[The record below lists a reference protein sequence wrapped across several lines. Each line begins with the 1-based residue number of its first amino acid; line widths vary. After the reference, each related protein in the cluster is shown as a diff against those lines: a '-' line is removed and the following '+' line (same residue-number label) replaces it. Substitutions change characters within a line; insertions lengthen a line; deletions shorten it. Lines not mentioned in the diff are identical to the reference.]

1 MSRVLFPGHK
11 QILFFWFPRSVL
23 QVPFVEI
30 EGTSVLPGLRTGT
43 GSAQTTRAVFFF
55 EEVNRFFVNRSHI
68 HVAFV
73 MWIHEGRQP
82 IQGVV
87 HDFGVSLHLLFGKGA
102 VWVPI
107 N

>member
-1 MSRVLFPGHK
+1 
-11 QILFFWFPRSVL
+11 
-23 QVPFVEI
+23 
-30 EGTSVLPGLRTGT
+30 
-43 GSAQTTRAVFFF
+43 
-55 EEVNRFFVNRSHI
+55 
-68 HVAFV
+68 

-87 HDFGVSLHLLFGKGA
+87 HDFGVSLYLLFGKGA